1 MQRGFSLILIHIYV
15 SLIPKKKTNNSEM
28 EFRFQTNMIL
38 IISIVLI
45 RNFTLVIFLLKALK
59 EGKNLLLKTSIIL
72 FKYIG

>member
-38 IISIVLI
+38 IISIVLKSELYPGD
-45 RNFTLVIFLLKALK
+45 FSLKGIK
-59 EGKNLLLKTSIIL
+59 RR
-72 FKYIG
+72 